1 MVQMSKPED
10 RVTIKLGPSRYDT
23 PRAIRAKVQEVI
35 DEQPPSTGG
44 GITEAEVQDLI
55 DAYQP
60 VTGGVGQAIGIP
72 PGVPFAYV
80 PPNLVN
86 YPIDSLALYE
96 INPDDYAITGSSGN
110 RVGFQQRECV
120 FSQDT
125 SDVFGQGTDALL
137 TYVEATDSL
146 VAFSP
151 SSGTVS
157 SVSVNSTTN
166 SSLLNG
172 FFTTNGSLVAN
183 VSHSGTNSGNIPTY
197 VYDGT
202 TMTSITLTAPT
213 SPSNHRCVA
222 TGPDETNTYITAL
235 WAVNTTGTQLVIR
248 TYDLTGTQIA
258 SRTESVG
265 TSTNLQ
271 AACGLVANGY
281 IMFCAPRT
289 TNNGVVY
296 VREASTAT
304 QAWTAFSTQVQIP
317 QPSMCIG
324 STGVGFLV
332 QNYNNSQ
339 TVGDRIDILK
349 IDFSN
354 GVTTTYA
361 DALTGLI
368 DPFTV
373 TNTTIR
379 GSSTGV
385 AYIDD
390 DNVAVTGRTIA
401 GSVSPYTHTPI
412 YCQATT
418 ATGGTISV
426 TQTSFPDF
434 ASSLTQAPGQVNNY
448 PTGCFSPF
456 CLSDA
461 SVSFVIHQS
470 TTVGSSPSEQ
480 WIENVAT

>member
-1 MVQMSKPED
+1 MPKPED

-35 DEQPPSTGG
+35 DEQPPSGG

-55 DAYQP
+55 DQYQP

-86 YPIDSLALYE
+86 YPIDSLALFE
-96 INPDDYAITGSSGN
+96 LNADDYAITGGSGS

-137 TYVEATDSL
+137 TYVESTDSL

-213 SPSNHRCVA
+213 SPSAHRCVA

-235 WAVNTTGTQLVIR
+235 WAVNGTNAAQLVIR
-248 TYDLTGTQIA
+248 TYDLTGTQVA
-258 SRTESVG
+258 SRTETVP
-265 TSTNLQ
+265 TNTNLQ
-271 AACGLVANGY
+271 AACGIIDEGY
-281 IMFCAPRT
+281 IMFSVPRT

-296 VREASTAT
+296 MREASTAT
-304 QAWTAFSTQVQIP
+304 QAWTAFNTQVQIP
-317 QPSMCIG
+317 QPSMSVG
-324 STGVGFLV
+324 STGVAWIAL
-332 QNYNNSQ
+332 NYNNDNALGS
-339 TVGDRIDILK
+339 RIDLLK
-349 IDFSN
+349 LTFST

-368 DPFTV
+368 DPFIV
-373 TNTTIR
+373 ANTTVR
-379 GSSTGV
+379 GSSTGI

-390 DNVAVTGRTIA
+390 DNVAVTGRLITGA
-401 GSVSPYTHTPI
+401 SSPFDHTPI

-418 ATGGTISV
+418 ATGGTISI

-434 ASSLTQAPGQVNNY
+434 TSSLALGSGSTSNY
-448 PTGCFSPF
+448 PTACFSPI
-456 CLSDA
+456 CLADTSA
-461 SVSFVIHQS
+461 AFIIHQAS
-470 TTVGSSPSEQ
+470 TIGVSPTEQ